1 MTHLSNRLTPEEYAQ
16 VRALRLTIIRRKARR
31 SDAALLRDLG
41 SGAGRLR
48 SLYGDTPPM
57 RLVPPPDPPPPT
69 PDPPPPTPEPIN
81 RLGEI
86 LAWME
91 AR

>member
-16 VRALRLTIIRRKARR
+16 VRALRRTIIRRKARR

-57 RLVPPPDPPPPT
+57 RLVPPPDPPP
-69 PDPPPPTPEPIN
+69 TPEPIN

-86 LAWME
+86 LASLE